1 MQKSKKKKDDDS
13 SFTSIPIKKT
23 LRSKRFDAMYIP
35 NTTWDFF
42 DAFTKSTPCQLAFNN
57 EHLSSEH
64 LDKYMAMTHKT
75 ILEEERERNRIP
87 QRALPPM
94 IDELLKCQSRSGK
107 FESLAEVSRI
117 LRLPPVLI
125 FKRRNDFEEWEKATA
140 LAVAAMRQRIEF
152 FEEIFEQHEMAA
164 QWVQSGELISD
175 ARELFAAKVGT
186 FESMNTLPAS
196 SLGDF
201 TPTATAFF
209 NNTNSST
216 VYQEVIGGGGGI
228 ITTARTIQSATSS
241 YRSDEYGSEIT
252 PGRKQHQQS
261 IHQQQQQQQIIQQH
275 SLEGEGST
283 LLTDLSVVSSGKYE
297 KMNPSHHEGVEEEDE
312 QGGGDDND
320 TKASNESQ
328 ESEFDFSSILT
339 KDLPSLSELSKQ
351 PSQSAFNIKGI
362 IGKLAGDFDHE
373 KINAQKALLAD
384 LEVRKI
390 KNSSLIITFSF

>member
-13 SFTSIPIKKT
+13 SSTSIPIKKT

-87 QRALPPM
+87 RRALPPM

-107 FESLAEVSRI
+107 FESLADVSRI

-152 FEEIFEQHEMAA
+152 FEEIFEQHELAA

-201 TPTATAFF
+201 TPTAFF

-216 VYQEVIGGGGGI
+216 VYQEAVGGGI
-228 ITTARTIQSATSS
+228 ITTARTVQSATSS
-241 YRSDEYGSEIT
+241 YRSDEYGSEMS
-252 PGRKQHQQS
+252 PGLKQQQQS
-261 IHQQQQQQQIIQQH
+261 IHQQQQIIQQQQTF
-275 SLEGEGST
+275 EGEGST

-297 KMNPSHHEGVEEEDE
+297 KVNPNDRKGVEEGEE
-312 QGGGDDND
+312 EHGGEGGDDND

-373 KINAQKALLAD
+373 KINAQKAFLAD
-384 LEVRKI
+384 LEVRK
-390 KNSSLIITFSF
+390 

>member
-13 SFTSIPIKKT
+13 SSTSIPIKKT
-23 LRSKRFDAMYIP
+23 LRSKRFDVMYIP

-87 QRALPPM
+87 RRALPPM

-107 FESLAEVSRI
+107 FESLADVSRI
-117 LRLPPVLI
+117 LRLPPMLI

-152 FEEIFEQHEMAA
+152 FEEIFEQHELAA

-201 TPTATAFF
+201 TPTALF

-216 VYQEVIGGGGGI
+216 VYQEAIDRGI
-228 ITTARTIQSATSS
+228 ITTARTVLSATSS
-241 YRSDEYGSEIT
+241 YRSDEYGSELT
-252 PGRKQHQQS
+252 PGLKQQPQS
-261 IHQQQQQQQIIQQH
+261 IHQHQVIQQP
-275 SLEGEGST
+275 SFEGEGST

-297 KMNPSHHEGVEEEDE
+297 KMNVNHREGVEEEEEE
-312 QGGGDDND
+312 QGGERGDDND

-373 KINAQKALLAD
+373 KINAQKAFLAD
-384 LEVRKI
+384 LEVRK
-390 KNSSLIITFSF
+390 